1 MDEPTDCDY
10 FYCGY
15 GDSEL
20 IAASFHKST
29 GKSSE
34 NVMES
39 TTAYNEKV
47 SDLLN
52 GHEVIKTYHAEG
64 EMLPQFSASAR
75 HLEISREQLY
85 Q

>member
-1 MDEPTDCDY
+1 
-10 FYCGY
+10 
-15 GDSEL
+15 
-20 IAASFHKST
+20 
-29 GKSSE
+29 
-34 NVMES
+34 MES